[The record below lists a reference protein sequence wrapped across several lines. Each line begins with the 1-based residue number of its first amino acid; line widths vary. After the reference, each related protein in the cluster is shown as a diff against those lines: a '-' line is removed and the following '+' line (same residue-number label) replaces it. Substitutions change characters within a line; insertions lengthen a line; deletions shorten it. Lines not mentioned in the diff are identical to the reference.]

1 MPNSF
6 RTCLSDVV
14 GPIELRPSRWPL
26 SLYLLAISLAS
37 AAIAISGLT
46 LAFQAVAVLAM
57 VALAR
62 HEWRLWHRR
71 LRISALRFSPA
82 LIEVFLSN
90 GEQLVVEPPYRC
102 LVTSRFIALQVPSA
116 KGKAYFLS
124 KALTGK
130 MWLQVFD
137 GQIEKMN
144 FCRLRR
150 VLYLQRQR

>member
-1 MPNSF
+1 LPNSF

-26 SLYLLAISLAS
+26 SLYFVAISLAS

-46 LAFQAVAVLAM
+46 LIAQIIVVLAM
-57 VALAR
+57 AALAR
-62 HEWRLWHRR
+62 YEWRQWQRR
-71 LRISALRFSPA
+71 ARISALRFSPT

-102 LVTSRFIALQVPSA
+102 LVTPRCVALQIPLLVKKKYAFS
-116 KGKAYFLS
+116 S
-124 KALTGK
+124 T

-137 GQIEKMN
+137 GQMDKTH

-150 VLYLQRQR
+150 VLYLQRK

>member
-26 SLYLLAISLAS
+26 YLYLLAVLLAS
-37 AAIAISGLT
+37 AAISMSGLT
-46 LAFQAVAVLAM
+46 LTVKAVAVLVMA
-57 VALAR
+57 ALVR
-62 HEWRLWHRR
+62 YEWQQWNRCA
-71 LRISALRFSPA
+71 RISALRFSPT

-102 LVTSRFIALQVPSA
+102 WVTRRFVMLQVQSA
-116 KGKAYFLS
+116 VNKTHFLHD
-124 KALTGK
+124 ALTER
-130 MWLQVFD
+130 MWLQVFE
-137 GQIEKMN
+137 GQIDQTN

-150 VLYLQRQR
+150 VLYLQRG

>member
-1 MPNSF
+1 MPNSY

-26 SLYLLAISLAS
+26 YLYLLAILLAI
-37 AAIAISGLT
+37 AAIAMANLT
-46 LAFQAVAVLAM
+46 LIGQAVAAAAM
-57 VALAR
+57 AALAWY
-62 HEWRLWHRR
+62 EWRHWHRR

-102 LVTSRFIALQVPSA
+102 LVTPRWVALQVPLA
-116 KGKAYFLS
+116 AANTHFLRN
-124 KALTGK
+124 ALTGK

-137 GQIEKMN
+137 GQIEPMN